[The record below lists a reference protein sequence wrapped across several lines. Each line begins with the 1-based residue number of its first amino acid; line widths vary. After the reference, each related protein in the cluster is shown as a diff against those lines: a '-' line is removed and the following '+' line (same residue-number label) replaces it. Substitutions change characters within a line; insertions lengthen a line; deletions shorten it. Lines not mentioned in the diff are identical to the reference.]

1 MYKLQIHKDAEKAL
15 KKTQIKIREKAFTCI
30 VHLKNKGTFGSPF
43 PIAPLQGNFKKHKYY
58 EAKIHKDYR
67 IFFRIE
73 NDNLYIRAAG
83 THNALGTG

>member
-15 KKTQIKIREKAFTCI
+15 KKAQKRIREKAFTCI
-30 VHLKNKGTFGSPF
+30 VHLRDKGTLGSPF
-43 PIAPLQGNFKKHKYY
+43 PVTPLQGDFKKYKYY

-73 NDNLYIRAAG
+73 TDTLYIRVAG

>member
-15 KKTQIKIREKAFTCI
+15 KKAQKRIREKAFTCI
-30 VHLKNKGTFGSPF
+30 VHLRDNGTPSSPF
-43 PIAPLQGNFKKHKYY
+43 PITPLQGDFKKYKYY
-58 EAKIHKDYR
+58 EAKIQKDYR

-73 NDNLYIRAAG
+73 ADTLYIRAAG